1 MGLHYK
7 LLKFVNIYRAHRALL
22 LLRGAQVSL
31 PACNGSS
38 DLVDEYR
45 AHLAA
50 RLKYASPSSKPRIYF
65 SRGHRLQTEL
75 PS

>member
-1 MGLHYK
+1 
-7 LLKFVNIYRAHRALL
+7 L